1 MIWQWSSSERVKL
14 LKAGHF
20 VKRLALCSSL
30 ALKSEH
36 YYSTMRRYSHVMD
49 YWVPNKMLTGISSI
63 V

>member
-20 VKRLALCSSL
+20 VKRLALCS
-30 ALKSEH
+30 
-36 YYSTMRRYSHVMD
+36 TMRRYSHVMA
-49 YWVPNKMLTGISSI
+49 YWVPNKMLAGISSI